1 MVGWLG
7 VFFLDLSDS
16 LLIIRRREGSRWG
29 GGGGT
34 FSLGRVVSIYISIA
48 NVERALHNDVVG
60 QLYLNLF

>member
-16 LLIIRRREGSRWG
+16 LLIIRRG